1 MSIASLPMYDLPE
14 VTSAIDSF
22 WAAMARA
29 LEREGVTDVPAGLER
44 EMGLNDQWNSPELLL
59 SQTCGYPLM
68 HEFAGRLALV
78 ATPVFDV
85 PGCEG
90 PNYTSLILVRR
101 DDAAGRLS
109 DLRGRTAVITHGAS
123 QSGYAA
129 LRAAA
134 APLAEGG
141 RFFGQVVESGGH
153 PNSLAMVAK
162 GEADVC
168 AADCVTF
175 ALLARHRPEAVENL
189 REIGRTPSAPG
200 LPYVTRPDAGEELI
214 ARLRTALFSA
224 LEAPETQAARQ
235 ALFLAGAEVLPLGVY
250 QRIMDM
256 EQESEALGYAKV
268 A

>member
-14 VTSAIDSF
+14 VASANDSF

-29 LEREGVTDVPAGLER
+29 LEREGVTDVPTGLER
-44 EMGLNDQWNSPELLL
+44 KMSLSDQWRSPELLM

-68 HEFAGRLALV
+68 HEYAGRLSLV
-78 ATPVFDV
+78 ATPVYEV

-90 PNYTSLILVRR
+90 PNYSSLILVRR
-101 DDAAGRLS
+101 DDAAQRLS
-109 DLRGRTAVITHGAS
+109 DLRGRRAVVNHSAS

-129 LRAAA
+129 LRASV

-141 RFFGQVVESGGH
+141 RFFGSVLESGGH
-153 PNSLAMVAK
+153 PNSLAMVVG

-175 ALLARHRPEAVENL
+175 ALFARHRPEAVENL
-189 REIGRTPSAPG
+189 REIGRTPAAPG
-200 LPYVTRPDAGEELI
+200 LPYITRPDAGEELI
-214 ARLRTALFSA
+214 ARLRAALFSA
-224 LEAPETQAARQ
+224 LEAPETRAACQ
-235 ALFLAGAEVLPLGVY
+235 ALFLAGAEVLPLGDY

>member
-44 EMGLNDQWNSPELLL
+44 EMGLNDQWRSPELLL

-68 HEFAGRLALV
+68 HEFAGRLSVV

-85 PGCEG
+85 PGCDG
-90 PNYTSLILVRR
+90 PNYSSLILVRR
-101 DDAAGRLS
+101 DDAARQLS
-109 DLRGRTAVITHGAS
+109 DLHGRTAAITHTAS

-129 LRAAA
+129 LRAAV
-134 APLAEGG
+134 APLAEDGS
-141 RFFGQVVESGGH
+141 FFGQVVESGGH
-153 PNSLAMVAK
+153 PNNLAMVAK

-168 AADCVTF
+168 AADCVTY
-175 ALLARHRPEAVENL
+175 ALLARHRPEAVEAL

-200 LPYVTRPDAGEELI
+200 LPFVTRPDAGEELLE
-214 ARLRTALFSA
+214 RLRTALFAALWDPGLKSA
-224 LEAPETQAARQ
+224 RE
-235 ALFLAGAEVLPLGVY
+235 ALFLAGAEVLPEGAY
-250 QRIMDM
+250 QRILDL
-256 EQESEALGYAKV
+256 EQDAERRGYAKV

>member
-14 VTSAIDSF
+14 VALATDSI

-29 LEREGVTDVPAGLER
+29 LEREGVADVPIELNR
-44 EMGLNDQWNSPELLL
+44 EMGMNDQWYSPELLF

-68 HEFAGRLALV
+68 HEFAGRLSV
-78 ATPVFDV
+78 VVTPVYDV

-90 PNYTSLILVRR
+90 PNYSSPILVRR
-101 DDAAGRLS
+101 DDAAGQLS
-109 DLRGRTAVITHGAS
+109 DLRGRTAVITHTAS

-129 LRAAA
+129 LRSAA
-134 APLAEGG
+134 APLAEDGG
-141 RFFGQVVESGGH
+141 FFGQVVESGGH

-168 AADCVTF
+168 AADCVTY
-175 ALLARHRPEAVENL
+175 ALLARHRPEAVEPL

-200 LPYVTRPDAGEELI
+200 LPYVTRPDTGGELLE
-214 ARLRTALFSA
+214 RLRNALFA
-224 LEAPETQAARQ
+224 VLEDPGLKTARE
-235 ALFLAGAEVLPLGVY
+235 ALFLSGAEVLPEGAY
-250 QRIMDM
+250 QRIVDLKQDA
-256 EQESEALGYAKV
+256 ERRGYAKV